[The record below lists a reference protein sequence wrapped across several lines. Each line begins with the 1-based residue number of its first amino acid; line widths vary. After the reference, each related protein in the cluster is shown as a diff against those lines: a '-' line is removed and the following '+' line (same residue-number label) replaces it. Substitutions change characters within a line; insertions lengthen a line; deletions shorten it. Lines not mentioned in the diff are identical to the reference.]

1 MALATNI
8 TLNKTRAAL
17 NRESKAIAQLQ
28 LTHQQ
33 ISEQLQKV
41 NATID
46 GLGNMALAY
55 EETPEGLKLVPAE
68 IGASKNDLDFLQ
80 RFRGP
85 ILDLHTDFTKLSSGQ
100 IQEALKKQLVSEFE
114 SDPRNL
120 TLAKT
125 KRRALITFAIL
136 RVNGSMPT
144 YEVRD
149 NVPNAIRSMILGT
162 SGNCSDFTI
171 RMMMVAE
178 ALGLKAALISA
189 NTPALQGHVFVD
201 AYDPEEDTAYILDA
215 NFNVKIVRRGT
226 GGLGFFESLLKE
238 SAEQRREYAEKAR
251 IRAMPIYFRYVDPG
265 EKALFGTPLTASFIN
280 AIRSKREPMWR
291 HWTADDV
298 DDLLMWWQK
307 TPTHRPRTLAE
318 IRGYLTEIPAEF
330 NASGDYAA
338 RIRAAAGVD
347 TDTLAANVNAQ
358 AK

>member
-1 MALATNI
+1 MATNVA
-8 TLNKTRAAL
+8 LNKTRAAL
-17 NRESKAIAQLQ
+17 NRENKAIAELR
-28 LTHQQ
+28 LANEQ
-33 ISEQLQKV
+33 INSKLNEF
-41 NATID
+41 
-46 GLGNMALAY
+46 GNMALAY
-55 EETPEGLKLVPAE
+55 AETPEGLKLVPAE
-68 IGASKNDLDFLQ
+68 IGASKEDFDFLK

-85 ILDLHTDFTKLSSGQ
+85 ILDLHTDFTKLGPGQ
-100 IQEALKKQLVSEFE
+100 IGEALKKQLVSEFE

-149 NVPNAIRSMILGT
+149 NVPNAVRSMILGT

-189 NTPALQGHVFVD
+189 NTPALPGHVFVD

-215 NFNVKIVRRGT
+215 NFNVKIVKRGT
-226 GGLGFFESLLKE
+226 HGLGYFEFLLKE
-238 SAEQRREYAEKAR
+238 SAEQRKEYAEKAR
-251 IRAMPIYFRYVDPG
+251 IRAMPVYFRYVDPG
-265 EKALFGTPLTASFIN
+265 EKALYGTPLSADLIN
-280 AIRSKREPMWR
+280 AARSKREPMWR

-298 DDLLMWWQK
+298 DDLLAWWQN

-318 IRGYLTEIPAEF
+318 IREYLTEIPAEF

-347 TDTLAANVNAQ
+347 IDRLAASVNAQ